1 MAPRCLPAL
10 EVTAAPRDFGR
21 RARHFINGY
30 DDNFGEFKRAW
41 FEVDSV
47 ACYLQCYREADDG
60 TLTVFADLAACLRR
74 ARSPNTVALRLLSGL
89 GMEAASI
96 TFVHTAAEQ
105 AFWLGVDPH
114 AVARV
119 LSA

>member
-10 EVTAAPRDFGR
+10 EVTAAPRDFDR

-30 DDNFGEFKRAW
+30 
-41 FEVDSV
+41 
-47 ACYLQCYREADDG
+47 DG